1 MPNAAPGVTLRPLAS
16 AADYAACIELQK
28 ETWGQG
34 FAEVVPG
41 VLLKISQKVGGVAA
55 GAFAAEDRDAGH
67 AGDAGR
73 LLGFVFGL
81 TGVRHGHLTHW
92 SHMLAVRPEA
102 RDLGLGRRL
111 KLYQRDLLAALG
123 VGEMLWTYDPLEA
136 RNAHL
141 NVNRLGVEF
150 EEYVEDM
157 YADESESDL
166 ARGIGTDR
174 FIVRWELAGARA
186 ARTLAGEPPD
196 FAPFRA
202 APVCNPSTG
211 PELPEPSMPSGSPP
225 DAPRV
230 RIAIPSR
237 IQELK
242 REHPAEAAA
251 WRAGTRRAFESCLAR
266 GYRIAA
272 FAGGPAERLAYYG
285 LERPH

>member
-1 MPNAAPGVTLRPLAS
+1 MPTAAPGVTLRPLAS

-41 VLLKISQKVGGVAA
+41 VLLKISQRVGGVAA
-55 GAFAAEDRDAGH
+55 GAFATEGRDAGRVGH
-67 AGDAGR
+67 AGQ

-81 TGVRHGHLTHW
+81 TGARHGHLTHW
-92 SHMLAVRPEA
+92 SHMLAVRAEA

-123 VGEMLWTYDPLEA
+123 VGEILWTYDPLEA

-141 NVNRLGVEF
+141 NLNRLGVEV

-157 YADESESDL
+157 YADEMESDL

-174 FIVRWELAGARA
+174 FIVRWELDGARA
-186 ARTLAGEPPD
+186 ARALAGEAPD
-196 FAPFRA
+196 FAPFRG
-202 APVCNPSTG
+202 APLCDPPTEL
-211 PELPEPSMPSGSPP
+211 ELPLPS

-230 RIAIPSR
+230 RIAIPAN

-272 FAGGPAERLAYYG
+272 FAGSPAERLAYYG